1 MIGVGKTKA
10 VCDIV
15 CVVCVCFVGVCVCVC
30 CVCVCIYGTSLFR
43 DNFKIT
49 PWSLGTGETD
59 IIRSWEENNYDWKYC
74 WFHGSCQNYWHFFYA
89 LFPAFEFDIAK
100 VSLTSGIELQKLSES
115 EIWRTGHQNTRF
127 CFHLFFVQSLFTEKG
142 FKKSKNCQPNVF
154 IYYRIS
160 FLSYF

>member
-15 CVVCVCFVGVCVCVC
+15 CVVCVCFVGVCVC

-127 CFHLFFVQSLFTEKG
+127 CFHFCILFSLCSPRKVLRNLKIVNLMFLFTIE
-142 FKKSKNCQPNVF
+142 FHFCHIF
-154 IYYRIS
+154 
-160 FLSYF
+160 